1 MTTKLTV
8 TAIKADV
15 GSPGGHMR
23 PGQDML
29 EVAKKAM
36 KEATDEGLI
45 IDSNVSHTGD
55 DTCLL
60 MIHEHGVD
68 NNQIHQRAYR
78 TFMDMTRVAQDQGYY
93 AAGQDLLVD
102 APSGNIKGAGPGVA
116 EIDCT
121 FGTSERKVETFML
134 VTADKCGP
142 GAYGF
147 PLAMVF
153 ANPMHNTGLLVKEEM
168 FAGFTVT
175 VLDMNHTD
183 GDRTIT
189 INLPEEHL
197 LLYALL
203 RNPDRFAILA
213 IHSRMFPQHQIV
225 SVAATR
231 LHNISGTYSGK
242 DDPAMLIRTQ
252 GVFPAPEEIVHPWAM
267 VDQIVTGDC
276 RGSHNMPIMPVALNS
291 SVNGPYCHP
300 IAAAAA
306 FSISSNGKLSE
317 AIDCFGGPAW
327 DHVRL
332 RNQAYALTFRQQGVF
347 GVGLAA
353 QEELAYTGLKKLDAK
368 LDERFCVGAA

>member
-1 MTTKLTV
+1 MTTFTV
-8 TAIKADV
+8 SAIKADV

-23 PGQDML
+23 PGDDMI
-29 EVAKKAM
+29 EIARTSV
-36 KEATDEGLI
+36 EDATKNGLLV
-45 IDSNVSHTGD
+45 DGWVSHTGD

-60 MIHEHGVD
+60 MVHRKGVGAPD
-68 NNQIHQRAYR
+68 VHNFAHKV
-78 TFMDMTRVAQDQGYY
+78 FMDMTQKAKDRGYY

-102 APSGNIKGAGPGVA
+102 APSGNLKGAGPGVA
-116 EIDCT
+116 EIECT
-121 FGTSERKVETFML
+121 FGTPERKVESFML

-153 ANPMHNTGLLVKEEM
+153 ANPMHNTGLLLKKEM
-168 FAGFTVT
+168 FAGFDVT

-189 INLPEEHL
+189 IHLPEEHL

-203 RNPDRFAILA
+203 RNPDRFAILE
-213 IHSRMFPQHQIV
+213 IHSRMYPEHQIV

-231 LHNISGTYSGK
+231 LHNISGVYSGK

-252 GVFPAPEEIVHPWAM
+252 GVFPAPEELVHPWAM
-267 VDQIVTGDC
+267 IDQIVTGDC

-291 SVNGPYCHP
+291 AINGPYCHP

-306 FSISSNGKLSE
+306 FSLSHE
-317 AIDCFGGPAW
+317 GRLSQPIDCFGGPGW
-327 DHVRL
+327 DYVRL
-332 RNQAYALTFRQQGVF
+332 RNQEFAIKFRQQGTF
-347 GVGLAA
+347 GVALAA
-353 QEELAYTGLKKLDAK
+353 QEELAYTGLKALDSQLA
-368 LDERFCVGAA
+368 ERFETKRA

>member
-1 MTTKLTV
+1 
-8 TAIKADV
+8 
-15 GSPGGHMR
+15 MR
-23 PGQDML
+23 PGDDMV
-29 EVAKKAM
+29 ETAETSVEDAIKS
-36 KEATDEGLI
+36 GLLV
-45 IDSNVSHTGD
+45 DGWVSHTGD

-60 MIHEHGVD
+60 MVHQHGVGAPPVHD
-68 NNQIHQRAYR
+68 FALE
-78 TFMDMTRVAQDQGYY
+78 TFLAMTKTAQDRGYY
-93 AAGQDLLVD
+93 AAGQDLLKD
-102 APSGNIKGAGPGVA
+102 APSGNLKGAGPGVA

-121 FGTSERKVETFML
+121 FGTDERKVESFML

-153 ANPMHNTGLLVKEEM
+153 ANPMHNTGLLLKPEM
-168 FAGFTVT
+168 YAGFDVT

-189 INLPEEHL
+189 VHLPEEHL
-197 LLYALL
+197 LLYTLL
-203 RNPDRFAILA
+203 RNPDRFAVLE
-213 IHSRMFPQHQIV
+213 IHSRMYPQHQIV

-252 GVFPAPEEIVHPWAM
+252 GIFPAPEEIVHPWAL

-306 FSISSNGKLSE
+306 FSLSAAGKLSQP
-317 AIDCFGGPAW
+317 IDCFGGPGW
-327 DHVRL
+327 DFVRL
-332 RNQAYALTFRQQGVF
+332 RNQEYAIKFRQQGVF
-347 GVGLAA
+347 GPALAA
-353 QEELAYTGLKKLDAK
+353 AEELAYTGLKKLDAQ
-368 LDERFCVGAA
+368 LAERFEIRPA